1 MHHTHSLNEILL
13 FPMMKNLIIIERYDP
28 RIDKDALKE
37 IFEDFIENRS
47 YFVSIWEKFEEEL
60 NKRTLDLQ
68 YRNSMVVAKEGGK
81 VIGFGT
87 YTLFRD
93 YLGNDRVLIHQILTK
108 KEDSYKKGI
117 EEQIIRELQLYI
129 KRTLKI
135 DNVFFISPESDGAMK
150 SIFLKLGIKKSKHIW
165 YEHEI

>member
-1 MHHTHSLNEILL
+1 
-13 FPMMKNLIIIERYDP
+13 MKSLIIIDRYDP
-28 RIDKDALKE
+28 RSDKEALKE
-37 IFEDFIENRS
+37 IFQDFIEHKS
-47 YFVSIWEKFEEEL
+47 YFISHWQKFEEEL

-68 YRNSMVVAKEGGK
+68 YRNSMVVAKENGRI
-81 VIGFGT
+81 VGFGT

-108 KEDSYKKGI
+108 KEDSFKKGI
-117 EEQIIRELQLYI
+117 EEMVIHEIQLYV

-135 DNVFFISPESDGAMK
+135 DKVYFICPDEDGALRSVVMK
-150 SIFLKLGIKKSKHIW
+150 IGINKSKFIW